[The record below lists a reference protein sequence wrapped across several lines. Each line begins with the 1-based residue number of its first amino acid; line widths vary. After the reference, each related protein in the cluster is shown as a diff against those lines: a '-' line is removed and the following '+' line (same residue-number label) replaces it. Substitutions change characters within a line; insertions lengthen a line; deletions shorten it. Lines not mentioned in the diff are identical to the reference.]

1 MCLAIPGSIVNI
13 DGTSATID
21 MMGVQREIS
30 LALTPQAQVGD
41 YVLVHAGFAI
51 EVIDAEEARQTIELV
66 RELDELTEEDL
77 TGTGASSS
85 AADSAAQCEDAVAPE
100 SAVA

>member
-13 DGTSATID
+13 QGASATID
-21 MMGVQREIS
+21 VMGVKREIS

-41 YVLVHAGFAI
+41 YVLVHAGFSI

-77 TGTGASSS
+77 GAAAGSATTTQLEGAS
-85 AADSAAQCEDAVAPE
+85 A
-100 SAVA
+100 